1 MAKVST
7 VKKISLKP
15 TTKVKTQRTP
25 RAVSKSLDI
34 KAYGPEPVDISGRFF
49 ATVLNWY
56 NYMHEPDETRQW
68 LFDYMKNAGYT
79 KQDIAAARR
88 FPKNQVSRTTC
99 TLARILYNGN
109 ELPGDTMDRFVA
121 RMKQII
127 EGGYSVKEDTE
138 TATAEANAK
147 PELTIQERTQA
158 KTRLLIAACEEAID
172 LDNRLNIYEWLQG
185 KEATS
190 QAATAIG
197 DYYAKWISDFEYE
210 DEFETRADKKV
221 RLEKLKYWT
230 QFVYDCERFVGN
242 KKVAKVRK
250 PREKKAKPA
259 VDQVKNLKYQ
269 KEYPP
274 LKIVSVN
281 PTEIIGATQVWAYNT
296 KYRKLTRYDASGPS
310 GIQVKGASITSFDVE
325 KSSTK
330 SLRKPEATIQ
340 SLLGA
345 GKIAL
350 RKIMDDVKTNESKPT
365 GRINSDTILLRIIR

>member
-1 MAKVST
+1 
-7 VKKISLKP
+7 
-15 TTKVKTQRTP
+15 
-25 RAVSKSLDI
+25 
-34 KAYGPEPVDISGRFF
+34 
-49 ATVLNWY
+49 
-56 NYMHEPDETRQW
+56 
-68 LFDYMKNAGYT
+68 
-79 KQDIAAARR
+79 
-88 FPKNQVSRTTC
+88 
-99 TLARILYNGN
+99 
-109 ELPGDTMDRFVA
+109 
-121 RMKQII
+121 MKQII